1 MLARCWLRCL
11 RCWLRCLR
19 CLAQML
25 GQMLAIEML
34 VIEIECSE
42 QQMSADDAGRCCWPG
57 QMLLADVGRRCW
69 PGRCCWQMLLAC
81 LHAQK
86 IEQIEGIEALFRAPD
101 VGNELNWQCNGELAV
116 LVIELSAR
124 LGSAVLETLLISR
137 TP

>member
-1 MLARCWLRCL
+1 MLAEMLEMLGQMLLEMLEQMLGPL

-57 QMLLADVGRRCW
+57 QMLLADTTRVAAHDRSASVVM
-69 PGRCCWQMLLAC
+69 QHFHSSTAC
-81 LHAQK
+81 
-86 IEQIEGIEALFRAPD
+86 
-101 VGNELNWQCNGELAV
+101 
-116 LVIELSAR
+116 
-124 LGSAVLETLLISR
+124 
-137 TP
+137 